1 MKTCVTLWLVQFI
14 IPTELLI
21 PGKKD
26 VGEGGGNKLLLQ
38 LVSNYGELT
47 V

>member
-1 MKTCVTLWLVQFI
+1 MKTCVTLWLVQ
-14 IPTELLI
+14 LI